1 MSKSPEN
8 LSFLLHCEFQM
19 TNLSF
24 ADWQKEKEYFVL
36 ICGHHLEF
44 SLQIEPLSQG
54 YYLKHTT
61 GHKTVSWI
69 VNTWSKAG
77 YINE

>member
-1 MSKSPEN
+1 
-8 LSFLLHCEFQM
+8 M

-24 ADWQKEKEYFVL
+24 ADWQKEKEYFVF

-44 SLQIEPLSQG
+44 SLQTEPLSQG

-61 GHKTVSWI
+61 GYKTVSWT
-69 VNTWSKAG
+69 VNTWSKAD
-77 YINE
+77 YINILMSKYLES